1 MIPFSYCFFRQ
12 YSVFLLLFFLFVP
25 FHCQA
30 IENSEI
36 EVYVNSSVPVK
47 QYTLTDVR
55 AIFAMRKTHWPDGTR
70 IQVFVLP
77 DNDPLHRQF
86 IKSRLNMFP
95 HQFRRIWD
103 RLIFS
108 GTGHAPSQIESIEEM
123 LNKISTIPGAIG
135 YLNEQAKNKKIR
147 IFNYE

>member
-1 MIPFSYCFFRQ
+1 MPLPYSLSRQ
-12 YSVFLLLFFLFVP
+12 YSVFLLLFFVFVP
-25 FHCQA
+25 FHCPA
-30 IENSEI
+30 IEKPEI
-36 EVYVNSSVPVK
+36 KVFVNSSVPVK

-70 IQVFVLP
+70 IQVFVLS

-86 IKSRLNMFP
+86 TKSRLNMFP

-108 GTGHAPSQIESIEEM
+108 GTGHAPNQVKSIEEM
-123 LNKISTIPGAIG
+123 LNKISTIPGAVG
-135 YLNEQAKNKKIR
+135 YLNEQPKSKKIR
-147 IFNYE
+147 IINYE